1 MSRLLLYRQFREH
14 LTLLISGG
22 RCYFCFFCLIRI
34 QKKYNSRSNDIYSV
48 QNNITEHRY
57 KGNIMNER
65 ERRKEELLNELAKR
79 YKDSSDTLKNLAMRI
94 QSAAEESQDNTRIHE
109 DQNQDLRTNIDANQ
123 GPLPFSYL
131 EFLEFSSSAE
141 FEKYKKMPVITSTEI
156 ETTDLD
162 ELIRELQEK

>member
-1 MSRLLLYRQFREH
+1 
-14 LTLLISGG
+14 
-22 RCYFCFFCLIRI
+22 
-34 QKKYNSRSNDIYSV
+34 
-48 QNNITEHRY
+48 
-57 KGNIMNER
+57 MNER

-109 DQNQDLRTNIDANQ
+109 DQNQELRNNIDANQ

-141 FEKYKKMPVITSTEI
+141 FEKYKKMPVITSNEI
-156 ETTDLD
+156 LETDLD
-162 ELIRELQEK
+162 ELIKELQEE